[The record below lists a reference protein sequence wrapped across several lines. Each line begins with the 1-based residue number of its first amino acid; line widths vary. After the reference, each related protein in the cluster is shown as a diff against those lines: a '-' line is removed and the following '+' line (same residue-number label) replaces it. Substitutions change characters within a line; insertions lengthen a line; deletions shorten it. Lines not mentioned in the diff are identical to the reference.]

1 MTRAQANEIVNKL
14 LSKYEDQIADAPKGK
29 PFQECYDART
39 ARPMPWYL
47 DMYKKVKDEVAAMG
61 IAFPY

>member
-14 LSKYEDQIADAPKGK
+14 LVKYEHQIADAPKGK

-39 ARPMPWYL
+39 ARPTPWYL
-47 DMYKKVKDEVAAMG
+47 EMFKKIKAEVAAMG
-61 IAFPY
+61 VEFPY

>member
-1 MTRAQANEIVNKL
+1 MVEISIWKSSNGSFGKEL
-14 LSKYEDQIADAPKGK
+14 ADAPKGK

-47 DMYKKVKDEVAAMG
+47 DMYQKVKSELAEMG
-61 IAFPY
+61 VEFPY